1 MRVKKVFVMMV
12 VVLSMLAVFAVAAR
26 AGWYTCTVK
35 MAGAGWGTHCYIKL
49 SDTAATPDFE
59 NKWFVALDSQEKE
72 MLATALTA
80 MTNNMQVKVYI
91 SSSSPYSII
100 RAMYLISP

>member
-1 MRVKKVFVMMV
+1 
-12 VVLSMLAVFAVAAR
+12 
-26 AGWYTCTVK
+26 
-35 MAGAGWGTHCYIKL
+35 
-49 SDTAATPDFE
+49 
-59 NKWFVALDSQEKE
+59 